1 MTNELKNTIKE
12 ELSKLPQDAQDAI
25 NSIDW
30 IKIIEKLCES
40 ITSNENVIN
49 SIETETFLVLLGMQK
64 PESLRINLKIQSGL
78 TEEES
83 VVMSEEILEQIFIP
97 ILEKKPNTLY
107 KTEEVSENLDER
119 FDKLPKEIRQIII
132 DIDYH
137 SNLYAIAQENKLNV
151 AQMGRLEEVTT
162 NMIIDSIHPDQFDN
176 ILRENLDLDIETTN
190 KLVSSIKERILLPI
204 RTRMEETY
212 GKTKNPYEIKPAQG
226 INPARTNEFLQGNP
240 IVSGIK
246 INKIPNKPNLNLLE
260 LKKGDPS
267 VDKPMNPV
275 FAKKLSQVTQTKTTK
290 TDYTLNNVTKNT
302 PTPDKYTIDPYRI
315 APDN

>member
-12 ELSKLPQDAQDAI
+12 ELNKLPQDAQDAI

-137 SNLYAIAQENKLNV
+137 GNLYAIAQENKLNV

-176 ILRENLDLDIETTN
+176 LLRENLDLNIETTN

-204 RTRMEETY
+204 RARMEENY

-267 VDKPMNPV
+267 VDKPMNPILIR
-275 FAKKLSQVTQTKTTK
+275 KLSQPTQTKTTK

-302 PTPDKYTIDPYRI
+302 PAPDKYTIDPYRI